1 MCCEGIGII
10 NTSLRA
16 KRSGAPARLWRE
28 AIPLFAHRQMRHS
41 IMYPTGIAAVASL
54 PRNDVTN
61 HVIARRRYDDEAI
74 PVHYREAL
82 ITS

>member
-1 MCCEGIGII
+1 
-10 NTSLRA
+10 
-16 KRSGAPARLWRE
+16 
-28 AIPLFAHRQMRHS
+28 MRHS